1 MSEKSIILTI
11 EVLPL
16 KKGKREIIV
25 SGAPAGEMPVV
36 HAGVFADVHTLINTT
51 WAELLRRD
59 PQPVTYPKATNE
71 KDTAKPT
78 AEEGTQAPAVPT
90 ETEIKAESIAPVAH
104 DEAGDQLV
112 ASEGAT
118 DNVPAPMLS
127 TLDDETQE
135 DQESSENEES
145 EVSDD

>member
-1 MSEKSIILTI
+1 MFDKSIVITI

-25 SGAPAGEMPVV
+25 SGAPTGEMPVV
-36 HAGVFADVHTLINTT
+36 HAGVFADIHTLINTT

-71 KDTAKPT
+71 KPT
-78 AEEGTQAPAVPT
+78 AEPAEEEGAQTPETTQ
-90 ETEIKAESIAPVAH
+90 EKTEIKGEPLTPTVTGINS
-104 DEAGDQLV
+104 DQLV
-112 ASEGAT
+112 ATDTPASEA
-118 DNVPAPMLS
+118 PAPMLS
-127 TLDDETQE
+127 TLDDDEE
-135 DQESSENEES
+135 DS